1 MVGRVTLA
9 NAVKVFFPHLGA
21 AMVVRN
27 VGEGLFGT
35 DALGC
40 EDAVTAVLLKRLTLV
55 AEGFNFDDVLQRV
68 AELAQPMLEEG
79 MDAA

>member
-1 MVGRVTLA
+1 
-9 NAVKVFFPHLGA
+9 
-21 AMVVRN
+21 MVVRN